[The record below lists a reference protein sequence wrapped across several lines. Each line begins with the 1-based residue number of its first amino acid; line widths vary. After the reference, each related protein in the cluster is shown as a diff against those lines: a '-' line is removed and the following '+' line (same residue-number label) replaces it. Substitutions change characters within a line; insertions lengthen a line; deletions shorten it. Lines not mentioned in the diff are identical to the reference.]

1 MRTLSRLASGLVLSG
16 LLLAPVS
23 EARTRIYVNI
33 GPPPIVVERQ
43 RIAAPGPGYVW
54 QDGYQMW
61 NGDRYVWVAGQ
72 WARPPHR
79 HTRWMTGRWRQTTRG
94 YYYNPGYWR

>member
-33 GPPPIVVERQ
+33 GPPPVVVERHVV
-43 RIAAPGPGYVW
+43 ASPGRGYIW

-61 NGDRYVWVAGQ
+61 NGHRYVWVAGR
-72 WARPPHR
+72 WVRPPHR
-79 HTRWMTGRWRQTTRG
+79 HSRWSTGTWRQTTRG
-94 YYYNPGYWR
+94 YYYTPGYWR